1 MVLAGLGFLGNLFSL
16 ISMGFV
22 GVLVFSYYLDYKKN
36 KTYYTESFVFWA
48 ILILGAAL
56 IHLIFTVFMNQG
68 ILAWSICGVW
78 FTWVVIRLGNTED
91 KNKQP

>member
-22 GVLVFSYYLDYKKN
+22 GVLIFSYYLDYKKN

-48 ILILGAAL
+48 EHSLL
-56 IHLIFTVFMNQG
+56 F
-68 ILAWSICGVW
+68 
-78 FTWVVIRLGNTED
+78 D
-91 KNKQP
+91 P